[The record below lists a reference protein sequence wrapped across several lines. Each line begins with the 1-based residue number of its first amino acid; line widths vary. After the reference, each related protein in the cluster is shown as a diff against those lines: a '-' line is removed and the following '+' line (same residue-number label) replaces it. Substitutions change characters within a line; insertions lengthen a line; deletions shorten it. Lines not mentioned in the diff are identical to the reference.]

1 MVTGTWRRGHARRG
15 RQGEDTVVTPLTA
28 TEIDSD
34 GGFEDLGEIPFVEA
48 PGPPPGRDGGTEPE
62 AASEPDGAGPGH
74 VRKDWGKP
82 PGKPRGSSKPGRITA
97 GIRADIGAKIAMP
110 LTIAGGIWAARD
122 PLCGGR
128 FLDQRE
134 PIVDALTDIVCDS
147 ADLVAFFT
155 GPGGAF
161 MKYLNLGA
169 AVWPVAEMVAA
180 HHVYH
185 SIALDDAEP
194 QPNPSSYAA

>member
-1 MVTGTWRRGHARRG
+1 M
-15 RQGEDTVVTPLTA
+15 VTPLTA
-28 TEIDSD
+28 AEIDDD
-34 GGFEDLGEIPFVEA
+34 GGVEDLGEIPFPDEPAPARPPSMTERVTFNDDVP
-48 PGPPPGRDGGTEPE
+48 PGPDG
-62 AASEPDGAGPGH
+62 DGPGH
-74 VRKDWGKP
+74 VRKDWRKT
-82 PGKPRGSSKPGRITA
+82 PGRPRGSGAAKPGRITV
-97 GIRADIGAKIAMP
+97 GIRADIKAKIAMP
-110 LTIAGGIWAARD
+110 LEIGGQIWAARD

-128 FLDQRE
+128 FLDQRD
-134 PIVDALTDIVCDS
+134 PIAEAFTDIVCDS

-185 SIALDDAEP
+185 TIALEP
-194 QPNPSSYAA
+194 AQDGAGAPEARYAA